1 MNTPYSIY
9 DPSDNNHTVS
19 ATDIYFFTARHE
31 YSLVYVIIDS
41 RNWQNLKLQVAGGER
56 NI

>member
-31 YSLVYVIIDS
+31 YSLVYVIAKMARIS
-41 RNWQNLKLQVAGGER
+41 NLKVAGGER